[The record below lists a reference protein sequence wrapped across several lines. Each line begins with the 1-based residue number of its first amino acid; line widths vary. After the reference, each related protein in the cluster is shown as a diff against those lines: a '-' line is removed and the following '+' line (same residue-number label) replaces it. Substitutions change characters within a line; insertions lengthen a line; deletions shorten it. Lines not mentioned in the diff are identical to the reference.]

1 MDDRSRARAAL
12 LAHLD
17 TASPDGGLSEPGFA
31 RLGELVAEL
40 SALTAYPR
48 PAERPQVLAGRWVTV
63 FAHFGARHS
72 AGKPRVHESNLKI
85 HSFNKFPELPISVL
99 ALHQEVAADGS
110 RYDNVV
116 SIAAPGGRCC
126 AEVITHGRWVVDA
139 HNPQRLNIEF
149 DRVELRPTGAG
160 GAAAVR
166 AALAAP
172 ADLPLSADLNVGKL
186 YSDVVYLDDE
196 LRINRGIQGG
206 LYVLTK
212 LSS

>member
-1 MDDRSRARAAL
+1 MNDRSRVRAAL

-17 TASPDGGLSEPGFA
+17 TASPSGGLSDQGFA
-31 RLGELVAEL
+31 RLGVLVTEL

-48 PAERPQVLAGRWVTV
+48 PAEQPEVLAGRWLTV

-99 ALHQEVAADGS
+99 AMHQEVAADGS

-116 SIAAPGGRCC
+116 SIAAPAGGARG
-126 AEVITHGRWVVDA
+126 EVITHGRWAVDA
-139 HNPQRLNIEF
+139 FNPQRLNIEF
-149 DRVELRPTGAG
+149 HHVELRPVAGAD
-160 GAAAVR
+160 AAALRASLDATPDLVLS
-166 AALAAP
+166 AALKV
-172 ADLPLSADLNVGKL
+172 SKL

-196 LRINRGIQGG
+196 LRINIGIQGG
-206 LYVLTK
+206 LYVLSK

>member
-1 MDDRSRARAAL
+1 MNDRSRARAAL

-17 TASPDGGLSEPGFA
+17 TASPDGGLTEQGFA
-31 RLGELVAEL
+31 RLGERVAEL
-40 SALTAYPR
+40 SALTAYPC

-116 SIAAPGGRCC
+116 SIAAPGAKCC

-139 HNPQRLNIEF
+139 QNPQRLNIEF
-149 DRVELRPTGAG
+149 YHVELRPTGAG

-166 AALAAP
+166 AALGAP
-172 ADLPLSADLNVGKL
+172 ADLALSADLSVGKL

>member
-1 MDDRSRARAAL
+1 MNDRSRARAAL

-48 PAERPQVLAGRWVTV
+48 PAERPQILAGRWVTV

-85 HSFNKFPELPISVL
+85 HSFNRLPELPISVL

-126 AEVITHGRWVVDA
+126 AEVLTHGRWVVDA
-139 HNPQRLNIEF
+139 QNPQRLNIEF
-149 DRVELRPTGAG
+149 DLVELRPTGAG
-160 GAAAVR
+160 GVAAMR
-166 AALAAP
+166 AALGAP
-172 ADLPLSADLNVGKL
+172 ADLPLSADLSVGKL